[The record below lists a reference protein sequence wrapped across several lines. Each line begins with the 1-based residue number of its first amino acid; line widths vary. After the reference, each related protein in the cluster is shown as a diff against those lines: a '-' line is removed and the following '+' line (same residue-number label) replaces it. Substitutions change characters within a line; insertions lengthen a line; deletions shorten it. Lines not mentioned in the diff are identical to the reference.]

1 MPNGIDL
8 VLADHRKVEALFEK
22 FNETVLGSFAGMIF
36 DALAAHDDAE
46 NGALYPLALGLLAD
60 ADLLDRAETAHSTV
74 KKLIDQAKFQEG
86 VALLA
91 TMAMLKEAVE
101 AHVQDEE
108 KNLLPKLQAAATPA
122 QLEGLAARWEQ
133 IKQRVG

>member
-8 VLADHRKVEALFEK
+8 VLADHRKVEALFGK
-22 FNETVLGSFAGMIF
+22 FNETVLGSYAGMIF

-46 NGALYPLALGLLAD
+46 NGALYPLALGLLGD
-60 ADLLDRAETAHSTV
+60 ADLLDRSETAHSTV

-86 VALLA
+86 VSLLA
-91 TMAMLKEAVE
+91 TMALLKEAVE